1 MFKREI
7 NMSKKTRNFHPF
19 LWGVSRRG
27 SLQMIAAVIVAAVA
41 CGMPENA
48 AAQMDRGISQMRM
61 SNPTSRPHPR
71 GGHLYMQ
78 TNETPNAILHYRWS
92 TSGALAEVGRVATGR
107 ARFWGRRPPHP
118 PYTPDRIL
126 RGGGGVVSP

>member
-71 GGHLYMQ
+71 GGHLNMQ
-78 TNETPNAILHYRWS
+78 TKETPNAIGHYRLC
-92 TSGALAEVGRVATGR
+92 TSGAPAQVARVATRGARVVGARGR
-107 ARFWGRRPPHP
+107 A
-118 PYTPDRIL
+118 
-126 RGGGGVVSP
+126 

>member
-71 GGHLYMQ
+71 GGHLYMD
-78 TNETPNAILHYRWS
+78 TDETRHPHGYYRRS
-92 TSGALAEVGRVATGR
+92 TRAARAGVERVATR
-107 ARFWGRRPPHP
+107 SVRSLERRRTHP
-118 PYTPDRIL
+118 VTAHAHDICV
-126 RGGGGVVSP
+126 G

>member
-78 TNETPNAILHYRWS
+78 TNEARNANVHYRWS
-92 TSGALAEVGRVATGR
+92 TSGALRQVGRVPSRAARSWKGTPPLNRLPTQTARSCGR
-107 ARFWGRRPPHP
+107 VEP
-118 PYTPDRIL
+118 
-126 RGGGGVVSP
+126 

>member
-7 NMSKKTRNFHPF
+7 NMSKKTRKFHTF

-27 SLQMIAAVIVAAVA
+27 SLQMITAVMVASVA

-61 SNPTSRPHPR
+61 SNPTSRPHLR

-78 TNETPNAILHYRWS
+78 TNETRNAIVHYRWS
-92 TSGALAEVGRVATGR
+92 TSGALAEVERVATR
-107 ARFWGRRPPHP
+107 
-118 PYTPDRIL
+118 
-126 RGGGGVVSP
+126 SE